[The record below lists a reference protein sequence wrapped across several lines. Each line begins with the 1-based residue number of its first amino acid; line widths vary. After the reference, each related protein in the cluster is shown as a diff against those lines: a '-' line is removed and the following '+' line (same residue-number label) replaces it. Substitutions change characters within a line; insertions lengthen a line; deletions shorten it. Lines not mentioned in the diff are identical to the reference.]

1 MSSQS
6 GDILVVDDQ
15 PVNVRLLATMLSQ
28 LGYKVRKATSGEMAL
43 TAIQAE
49 QPDLILLD
57 ITMPQMDGYTLC
69 EILKKDPRTAE
80 IPVIFV
86 SALDEAMDKT
96 RAFEVGAA
104 DYVAKPFQW
113 AEVQA
118 RVKTQLALRQLQHQP
133 SVLNVADIQAALW
146 AESMPT
152 DSGRVT
158 ALEEPAIAH
167 FDFAAQLYSAPNATP
182 ELLDWQ
188 RSCPGVVQLTLARPN
203 ARSASSLILLA
214 TVRGLFKGFSGED
227 AVQDRFRRAQILMEP
242 DLHGA
247 TESLR
252 LFHGTLNEGDSCA
265 LGVRALTY
273 LTQGYT
279 LALVRSQTATIQAP
293 EATIVFEPGDRLFI
307 FSADLQSVNV
317 QLSECLMNCSQCWAG
332 SITSTVMLGQIADE
346 LKSAIHYEGSVMML
360 YCLP

>member
-1 MSSQS
+1 MSSKS

-57 ITMPQMDGYTLC
+57 ITMPQMDGYALC

-118 RVKTQLALRQLQHQP
+118 RVKTQLALCQLQHQP

-152 DSGRVT
+152 DSGCVT

-167 FDFAAQLYSAPNATP
+167 FDFAAQLCSAPNATP

-203 ARSASSLILLA
+203 ARSASSLVLLA

-227 AVQDRFRRAQILMEP
+227 VVQGRFRRAQVLMEP
-242 DLHGA
+242 DLQSS
-247 TESLR
+247 EEYLR
-252 LFHGTLNEGDSCA
+252 LFHGELREGERTLN
-265 LGVRALTY
+265 Y
-273 LTQGYT
+273 LAQGYT
-279 LALVRSQTATIQAP
+279 LTLVRSQTATVQGS

-307 FSADLQSVNV
+307 FSADLQSANV
-317 QLSECLMNCSQCWAG
+317 QLSECLMNCSQYWAG
-332 SITSTVMLGQIADE
+332 SMTSTAMLGQIADE

>member
-1 MSSQS
+1 MSSKS

-49 QPDLILLD
+49 LPDLILLD
-57 ITMPQMDGYTLC
+57 ITMPQMDGYELC

-96 RAFEVGAA
+96 KAFEVGAA

-118 RVKTQLALRQLQHQP
+118 RVKTQLALRPLQQQP
-133 SVLNVADIQAALW
+133 SALNFAAIQTALW
-146 AESMPT
+146 AESMP
-152 DSGRVT
+152 
-158 ALEEPAIAH
+158 EIAQ
-167 FDFAAQLYSAPNATP
+167 FAFAAHPLLPSDHL

-188 RSCPGVVQLTLARPN
+188 RSHSSSVHLTLACLN
-203 ARSASSLILLA
+203 ASAASSLAVLA
-214 TVRGLFKGFSGED
+214 TVRGLFKGLSFENSLQE
-227 AVQDRFRRAQILMEP
+227 RFRRAQALIAP
-242 DLHGA
+242 DLAGA
-247 TESLR
+247 PEHLR
-252 LFHGTLNEGDSCA
+252 LLHGELKEGDSCA
-265 LGVRALTY
+265 PGVRTFTY

-279 LALVRSQTATIQAP
+279 LALVRQQSAIVQAA
-293 EATIVFEPGDRLFI
+293 EATIEFEPGDRLFI
-307 FSADLQSVNV
+307 FSADLQSANA
-317 QLSECLMNCSQCWAG
+317 QLTESLMNCNPQGADTSSAAMLQQ
-332 SITSTVMLGQIADE
+332 ITDALRLAIA
-346 LKSAIHYEGSVMML
+346 YEGSVMML
-360 YCLP
+360 HCLP